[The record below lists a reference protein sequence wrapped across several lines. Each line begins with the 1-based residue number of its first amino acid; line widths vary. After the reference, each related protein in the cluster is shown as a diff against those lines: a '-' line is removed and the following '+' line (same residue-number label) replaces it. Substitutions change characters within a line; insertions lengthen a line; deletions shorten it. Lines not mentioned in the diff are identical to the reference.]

1 MKVKALDRQSLL
13 DIAIQT
19 SGGMEAALEL
29 AVRHD
34 IAISEP
40 LAPSAEL
47 ETVAAVD
54 RVVLS
59 RYEAR
64 GVRPATDLSPADLE
78 AVPYGGIGFMGIE
91 MDFIV
96 S

>member
-13 DIAIQT
+13 DIALQT
-19 SGGMEAALEL
+19 SGGMEAALAL
-29 AVRHD
+29 AIKHD
-34 IAISEP
+34 IAISER
-40 LAPSAEL
+40 LAPDAEL
-47 ETVAAVD
+47 ETVGASD
-54 RVVLS
+54 KLVLS

-64 GVRPATDLSPADLE
+64 SVRPATDLSPADLE

>member
-1 MKVKALDRQSLL
+1 MKVKPLERQSVL

-19 SGGMEAALEL
+19 SGGVEAAFEL
-29 AVRHD
+29 SVKND
-34 IAISEP
+34 IAISAEI
-40 LAPSAEL
+40 ARDAEL
-47 ETVAAVD
+47 DTVAVVD
-54 RVVLS
+54 KTVLS

-64 GVRPATDLSPADLE
+64 QLRPATELSPEDLE

-91 MDFIV
+91 IDFVV